1 MLTSTSLNPPAL
13 FPLQDRQRRGHLQSH
28 GARNVRSEGQ
38 YRPSQ
43 HMIPPIISSD
53 ANSRANQGKAKYK
66 AWQKEVD
73 AGTSAS
79 AAETRYI
86 ELVEKLKTQY
96 GYDANKKP
104 EAVGS
109 S

>member
-1 MLTSTSLNPPAL
+1 MAKKP
-13 FPLQDRQRRGHLQSH
+13 
-28 GARNVRSEGQ
+28 
-38 YRPSQ
+38 
-43 HMIPPIISSD
+43 
-53 ANSRANQGKAKYK
+53 QGKAKYK

-79 AAETRYI
+79 SAETRYVA
-86 ELVEKLKTQY
+86 LVEKLKTQY
-96 GYDANKKP
+96 GYDASKKP